1 MASPLN
7 SSGLLQVDA
16 DTTSET
22 FNAGFTFTAGRDAF
36 LNVAHFAS
44 AGNTIASVAI
54 GGTAA
59 TRDVRADGT
68 SGDAHAEIWRA
79 QNIAGGTASVVVTY
93 TGGSDNYVSGSV
105 EEYAAGVF
113 VNPAL
118 DSGTENTATGNSTAP
133 SATTAIS
140 TSQADT
146 QIIGVFVTGTSVV
159 NNGITGPTSGTQTWV
174 EQNSSAHEGGAG
186 GYRTESSTGSK
197 SMTFAMTSGLWA
209 ACVAAYKLAPL
220 GPVVDTPPQ
229 STTVYRG
236 QTANFTVSAT
246 TSGGTLHY
254 QWKDDGVNVG
264 TDSSSYTTAATVL
277 GDNGAQIT
285 CDVTDDNG
293 TTVSSAATLTVLQAA
308 DLAWFTA

>member
-1 MASPLN
+1 MLTPKSGARRTSP
-7 SSGLLQVDA
+7 V
-16 DTTSET
+16 
-22 FNAGFTFTAGRDAF
+22 
-36 LNVAHFAS
+36 
-44 AGNTIASVAI
+44 
-54 GGTAA
+54 
-59 TRDVRADGT
+59 
-68 SGDAHAEIWRA
+68 
-79 QNIAGGTASVVVTY
+79 GTASVVVTY

-197 SMTFAMTSGLWA
+197 SMTFAMTSGEWA
-209 ACVAAYKLAPL
+209 ACIAAYKLAPL

-264 TDSSSYTTAATVL
+264 TDSSSYTT
-277 GDNGAQIT
+277 GGHR
-285 CDVTDDNG
+285 
-293 TTVSSAATLTVLQAA
+293 
-308 DLAWFTA
+308 AWRQRRPDHVRRDR